1 MRAVQRQAGPV
12 SRPVADP
19 RWDVQSRASSV
30 AYSVATA
37 GTATTVATAATAPA
51 AAYGPSAGGGRM
63 RMMLP
68 SPSSRPVS
76 RPPSRP
82 ASVAGDLRRGN
93 YDSPGL
99 RFTPNRPPR
108 ATSAGRARMPMDRC
122 SYSSI

>member
-19 RWDVQSRASSV
+19 HWDVQSRASSV

-51 AAYGPSAGGGRM
+51 AVYGPSAGGGRM

-68 SPSSRPVS
+68 SPSSRPA
-76 RPPSRP
+76 SRP